1 MTNVLNKEVEIIVF
15 DINSEKLRS
24 MENQNTF
31 LDLDEAL
38 NSREERQISKSSEDE
53 SDIDIT
59 SELWKNIH
67 PASTWRQNWRWF
79 W

>member
-1 MTNVLNKEVEIIVF
+1 MANVLNKEVEIIVF

-24 MENQNTF
+24 MEKQNTF

-53 SDIDIT
+53 SDIGIT
-59 SELWKNIH
+59 SEL
-67 PASTWRQNWRWF
+67 
-79 W
+79 

>member
-24 MENQNTF
+24 MEKQNTF

-38 NSREERQISKSSEDE
+38 NSRDERQISKSSEDE

-59 SELWKNIH
+59 SEL
-67 PASTWRQNWRWF
+67 
-79 W
+79 

>member
-24 MENQNTF
+24 MEKQNTF

-59 SELWKNIH
+59 SEL
-67 PASTWRQNWRWF
+67 
-79 W
+79 

>member
-1 MTNVLNKEVEIIVF
+1 MVNVLNKEVEIIVF

-24 MENQNTF
+24 MEKQNTF

-59 SELWKNIH
+59 SEL
-67 PASTWRQNWRWF
+67 
-79 W
+79 

>member
-24 MENQNTF
+24 MEKQNTF

-53 SDIDIT
+53 SDIGIT
-59 SELWKNIH
+59 SEL
-67 PASTWRQNWRWF
+67 
-79 W
+79 